1 MAMLSTLKNFDEA
14 LPGLRV
20 AQHLGRLVPFVGAG
34 ISRPHCRSWP
44 QFIDALYQTFG
55 ATPGGQGSGS
65 DPESLYRTADRVA
78 AWLRLLPADDRR
90 ARLRAALHDPVAL
103 NLPPQALALASF
115 AWPLIITTNYDD
127 LIPHSLYQHFRR
139 NVRIFG
145 RSAEHCVQVVR
156 ALDTLDDP
164 IVWFIQGHVGSVGG
178 FGALGE
184 ARVDRT
190 LLEEV
195 VVGHQQYQH
204 AINSSQ
210 SFRRAFSEVFR
221 RRSLLFVGSGLAE
234 SYFVNLIAETLFS
247 LGPSGQPH
255 FALFCD
261 TDHPVDPDFLAVRL
275 GITPIRY
282 GSTYADLPGALEALA
297 HEGAGYHRNS
307 RLHGLTYATFRVPR
321 LDLDSQLQDLAV
333 SLRFGSI
340 TGPTANGCV
349 ILSVGRDKYGDRFK
363 PGIGT
368 QAISF
373 LHDYEGSGHRGTTTF
388 LDVPDLPQG
397 RLFRLHLDGKP
408 APVFCLAARELD
420 DRPDDDARSL
430 AVITEA
436 TTQALTAVEKA
447 GFVHVSMGLM
457 AAGPERA
464 DEPPYCLI
472 AQLSGVRVF
481 AERPTVSRPGVESIE
496 IDIVDQNVWSAIAQG
511 RLQVLDL
518 LASRFAR
525 VLVRV
530 SDGEGSVEEF
540 ALSVPHESTIGDVIA
555 AYKISDERITIAA
568 RPLPRR
574 NAAEMRDVRVFPGM
588 VIDVSPLA

>member
-1 MAMLSTLKNFDEA
+1 
-14 LPGLRV
+14 
-20 AQHLGRLVPFVGAG
+20 
-34 ISRPHCRSWP
+34 
-44 QFIDALYQTFG
+44 
-55 ATPGGQGSGS
+55 
-65 DPESLYRTADRVA
+65 
-78 AWLRLLPADDRR
+78 
-90 ARLRAALHDPVAL
+90 
-103 NLPPQALALASF
+103 
-115 AWPLIITTNYDD
+115 
-127 LIPHSLYQHFRR
+127 
-139 NVRIFG
+139 
-145 RSAEHCVQVVR
+145 VQVVR

-164 IVWFIQGHVGSVGG
+164 IVWFIQGHVGSASE
-178 FGALGE
+178 FGAPGE

-190 LLEEV
+190 LLDEV

-261 TDHPVDPDFLAVRL
+261 ADLERHLDPDFLAVRL

-282 GSTYADLPGALEALA
+282 GKTYADLPDALEALA
-297 HEGAGYHRNS
+297 HEGAGYRQNS
-307 RLHGLTYATFRVPR
+307 RLHGITNATFLIPR
-321 LDLDSQLQDLAV
+321 PDLDSQLQDLAV

-340 TGPTANGCV
+340 TKPAANGCV
-349 ILSVGRDKYGDRFK
+349 ILSVGRDKVGDRFE
-363 PGIGT
+363 PGFGI
-368 QAISF
+368 QANSF
-373 LHDYEGSGHRGTTTF
+373 LDDYEGSGHRGTISY

-436 TTQALTAVEKA
+436 TTQALTAVERA

-481 AERPTVSRPGVESIE
+481 AERPAVVRPGVEAIG
-496 IDIVDQNVWSAIAQG
+496 IDIVDQIVWSAFVQG
-511 RLQVLDL
+511 RIAVLDL
-518 LASRFAR
+518 LESRFAR

-530 SDGEGSVEEF
+530 SDGDGFAEEF
-540 ALSVPHESTIGDVIA
+540 ALSAPHESTVGDVLA

-568 RPLPRR
+568 RPLPRKDV
-574 NAAEMRDVRVFPGM
+574 AQMRDVRVFPGM
-588 VIDVSPLA
+588 VIDVCPMPQ